1 MRPTLVGGAHFRMIS
16 ARMRRAIKVLLISS
30 AAAGV
35 AALGAGCGSQS
46 LSVPKSDPTYR
57 GAVLFSQRCS
67 GCHTLERVKVQHRT
81 KQEWRESTAAMI
93 DQGAVLT
100 PEETNMLLD
109 YLVKNF
115 GPEAGQ

>member
-1 MRPTLVGGAHFRMIS
+1 VKVGIVAGLVWALVVTAQTTP
-16 ARMRRAIKVLLISS
+16 ARDPVRDLFE
-30 AAAGV
+30 GV
-35 AALGAGCGSQS
+35 
-46 LSVPKSDPTYR
+46 
-57 GAVLFSQRCS
+57 CS

-81 KQEWRESTAAMI
+81 KEEWRVSTRAMI

-115 GPEAGQ
+115 GPEDGQ

>member
-1 MRPTLVGGAHFRMIS
+1 MG
-16 ARMRRAIKVLLISS
+16 K
-30 AAAGV
+30 AGV
-35 AALGAGCGSQS
+35 AVGVTLAFLAVGPALSQAPP
-46 LSVPKSDPTYR
+46 PKDP
-57 GAVLFSQRCS
+57 AKELFEGVCS
-67 GCHTLERVKVQHRT
+67 GCHTLERVRAQHRS
-81 KQEWRESTAAMI
+81 KEEWRDSTRAMI

>member
-1 MRPTLVGGAHFRMIS
+1 VGKAG
-16 ARMRRAIKVLLISS
+16 V
-30 AAAGV
+30 AAGV
-35 AALGAGCGSQS
+35 ALALLAVGPVMSQA
-46 LSVPKSDPTYR
+46 PPAKDP
-57 GAVLFSQRCS
+57 AKELFEGVCS
-67 GCHTLERVKVQHRT
+67 GCHTLERVRAQHRS
-81 KQEWRESTAAMI
+81 KEEWRDSTRAMI